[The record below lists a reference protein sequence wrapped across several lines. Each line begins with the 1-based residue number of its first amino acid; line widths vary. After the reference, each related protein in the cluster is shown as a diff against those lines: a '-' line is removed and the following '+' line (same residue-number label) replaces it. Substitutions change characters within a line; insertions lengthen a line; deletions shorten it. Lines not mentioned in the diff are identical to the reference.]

1 MRELVIATLGMLAL
15 ATATA
20 LSQGLTRPD
29 PTPRLPPQAGQGLP
43 VEETQFIIRAV
54 NLSEAQIEAGRLAS
68 EKASTPAIKAF
79 GQRLVTE
86 YEKQQ
91 QAVAR
96 LAQSKGV
103 AVKEHPSK
111 PQWQQ
116 ELERLEER
124 TGQEFDRAFMKWQLQ
139 MHLALVNLYQAEASG
154 SPETDMAKFAIT
166 TLVEIQRRFDQAKQ
180 LGAEQGVSI
189 NTVKAPPQY

>member
-1 MRELVIATLGMLAL
+1 
-15 ATATA
+15 
-20 LSQGLTRPD
+20 
-29 PTPRLPPQAGQGLP
+29 
-43 VEETQFIIRAV
+43 
-54 NLSEAQIEAGRLAS
+54 
-68 EKASTPAIKAF
+68 
-79 GQRLVTE
+79 VTE

-91 QAVAR
+91 QTVAR

-103 AVKEHPSK
+103 AMREHPSK
-111 PQWQQ
+111 PQWQL
-116 ELERLEER
+116 ELERLAER

-166 TLVEIQRRFDQAKQ
+166 TLVEIQRVFDQAKQ

-189 NTVKAPPQY
+189 DTVKAPPQY

>member
-1 MRELVIATLGMLAL
+1 MTGRWSPMLQFRQHAGENLEPEVFFVAQTVGAPLDHADLVV
-15 ATATA
+15 
-20 LSQGLTRPD
+20 
-29 PTPRLPPQAGQGLP
+29 
-43 VEETQFIIRAV
+43 VEEIQFIIRAV

-68 EKASTPAIKAF
+68 EKSSTPAIKAF

-103 AVKEHPSK
+103 AVREHPSK
-111 PQWQQ
+111 PHWQQ

-124 TGQEFDRAFMKWQLQ
+124 TGQEFDHSFMKWQLQ

-166 TLVEIQRRFDQAKQ
+166 TLVEIQRVFDQAKQ

-189 NTVKAPPQY
+189 DTVKAPPQY